1 MNTVKNIK
9 QVALLDR
16 TGEILKLSPAFP
28 KKPKSADVFV
38 TVADFYDWNLGK
50 QADSAEKYKD
60 KIKRV
65 FYEEEVVGPAKVM
78 LQDDVRRLELMG
90 GFSYGKKVLEVGSSD
105 GSASVKIATN
115 KEVKEIL
122 AIDLR
127 ASAISEGKAMLK
139 DLQNRGEIKKEV
151 AKKITLKKSAI
162 EKLPASVGQ
171 FDSVCAYEV
180 FEHLA
185 PWDLVPVFLKVYDF
199 IKPQGKFFISVP
211 NRFHHEKYNQ
221 EGRSRWSW
229 FDHRNFFSQASLEL
243 FLTSFFE
250 NVKFYPLYPSE
261 KPGDSIY
268 LICECYGKKV

>member
-16 TGEILKLSPAFP
+16 TGEVLKLTPALP
-28 KKPKSADVFV
+28 KKPKSENVFV
-38 TVADFYDWNLGK
+38 TVADFYDWDLEK
-50 QADSAEKYKD
+50 QATSAEKYKD

-65 FYEEEVVGPAKVM
+65 FYKDEVVGQAKVM

-90 GFSYGKKVLEVGSSD
+90 GFSYGKRVLEVGSSD
-105 GSASVKIATN
+105 GSASVKIAMN

-127 ASAISEGKAMLK
+127 QSAISEGKVMLK
-139 DLQNRGEIKKEV
+139 DLQAKGEIKPEV

-162 EKLPASVGQ
+162 EKLPSSVGL

-185 PWDLVPVFLKVYDF
+185 PWDLVPVFLKTYDF

-211 NRFHHEKYNQ
+211 NRFHHEKYDR
-221 EGRSRWSW
+221 EGRSRWRWS
-229 FDHRNFFSQASLEL
+229 DHRNFFSQASLEL

-250 NVKFYPLYPSE
+250 NVKFYPLYSSE